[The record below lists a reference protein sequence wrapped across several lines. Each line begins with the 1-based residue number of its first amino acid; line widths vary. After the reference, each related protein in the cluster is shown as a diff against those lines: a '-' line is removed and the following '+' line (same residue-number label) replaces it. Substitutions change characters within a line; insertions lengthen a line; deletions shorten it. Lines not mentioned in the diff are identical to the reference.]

1 MEVHAHTHT
10 SRKKWTHYLWEFLML
25 FLAVTLGFVVEN
37 IREQYIES
45 HRAHELVIPLVQD
58 IRQDTAS
65 LNTLINLRKDQ
76 SKILDTIKTIMEVN
90 EWKLGSRKLYS
101 LYRRYIRRQEFQ
113 NRNTTIDQLK
123 NSGYLRYFKDQ
134 KLVFLLQQ
142 YVIDMQ
148 LVKDRQSRELNI
160 MDKAIDETSRKYFD
174 QFAMTLLNSETAKE
188 SDFMIRNLSQFNKDD
203 FINDL
208 EFLNAIRRNNN
219 IIYNTPALESG
230 HKLLDRLILD
240 FPKEAKKEAVKN

>member
-1 MEVHAHTHT
+1 
-10 SRKKWTHYLWEFLML
+10 ML

-45 HRAHELVIPLVQD
+45 HRAHELVTPLVQD

-65 LNTLINLRKDQ
+65 LNTLINLRKNQ
-76 SKILDTIKTIMEVN
+76 SRLLDTIKTIIEGN
-90 EWKLGSRKLYS
+90 EWKQGSRKLYS
-101 LYRRYIRRQEFQ
+101 LYRGYIRRQEFQ
-113 NRNTTIDQLK
+113 NRSTTIDQLK

-142 YVIDMQ
+142 FVIDMQ
-148 LVKDRQSRELNI
+148 LVKDRQARELHLMDNI
-160 MDKAIDETSRKYFD
+160 IDETSRKYFN
-174 QFAMTLLNSETAKE
+174 QLAITETAKE

-219 IIYNTPALESG
+219 AIYNAPALESA

-240 FPKEAKKEAVKN
+240 FPKEAKKEAAKN